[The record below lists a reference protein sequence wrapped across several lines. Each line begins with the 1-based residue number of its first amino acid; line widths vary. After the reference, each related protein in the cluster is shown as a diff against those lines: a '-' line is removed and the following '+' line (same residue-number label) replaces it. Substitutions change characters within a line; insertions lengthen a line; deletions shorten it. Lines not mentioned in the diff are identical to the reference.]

1 MVVVAFAL
9 VAMIADGWVEC
20 GQARHGEEGV
30 LGQGSLCYAI
40 SIAGRIVMTRQISA
54 T

>member
-1 MVVVAFAL
+1 
-9 VAMIADGWVEC
+9 MIADGWVEC
-20 GQARHGEEGV
+20 GQARHGEGV

-40 SIAGRIVMTRQISA
+40 SIAGRIVMPKHISA